1 MPKIPRGLT
10 DKDMVKNY
18 VEEATIESQLLTAE
32 KNAERRKQL
41 EEAEAP
47 PAPLAKAGF
56 TKELTEKLGM
66 ELLALKIELS
76 NSGVK
81 SYNLKVKRD
90 GEKITCNFYCRLRAD
105 NFRKSSQDDSRNF
118 RRNADDS
125 VRNHFTGNGDSPH

>member
-10 DKDMVKNY
+10 DQDMIKDY
-18 VEEATIESQLLTAE
+18 VESPSIESQLISAAKKAE
-32 KNAERRKQL
+32 KRRQI

-76 NSGVK
+76 NSGVTG
-81 SYNLKVKRD
+81 YNFKVKRD
-90 GEKITCNFYCRLRAD
+90 GEKITLTVVDKKF
-105 NFRKSSQDDSRNF
+105 
-118 RRNADDS
+118 
-125 VRNHFTGNGDSPH
+125 

>member
-32 KNAERRKQL
+32 KNAERRRLL
-41 EEAEAP
+41 EEMEAP
-47 PAPLAKAGF
+47 PTPLAKAGF
-56 TKELTEKLGM
+56 TKELTDKLGM

-81 SYNLKVKRD
+81 SYNFKIKRD
-90 GEKITCNFYCRLRAD
+90 GEKITLTVANKVF
-105 NFRKSSQDDSRNF
+105 S
-118 RRNADDS
+118 
-125 VRNHFTGNGDSPH
+125 

>member
-18 VEEATIESQLLTAE
+18 VEEETIESQLLTAAKKAE
-32 KNAERRKQL
+32 KMRL
-41 EEAEAP
+41 IEEAEAP
-47 PAPLAKAGF
+47 PEPLAKSGF

-66 ELLALKIELS
+66 ELLALKIELL

-90 GEKITCNFYCRLRAD
+90 GEKITLTVIDKKF
-105 NFRKSSQDDSRNF
+105 S
-118 RRNADDS
+118 
-125 VRNHFTGNGDSPH
+125 

>member
-18 VEEATIESQLLTAE
+18 VEEETIESQLLTAE
-32 KNAERRKQL
+32 KKAEKMRL
-41 EEAEAP
+41 IEEAEAP
-47 PAPLAKAGF
+47 PEPLAKSGF

-66 ELLALKIELS
+66 ELLALKIELL

-90 GEKITCNFYCRLRAD
+90 GEKITLTVVDKKF
-105 NFRKSSQDDSRNF
+105 S
-118 RRNADDS
+118 
-125 VRNHFTGNGDSPH
+125 

>member
-1 MPKIPRGLT
+1 MEMTLMPKIPRGLT

-90 GEKITCNFYCRLRAD
+90 GEKITL
-105 NFRKSSQDDSRNF
+105 
-118 RRNADDS
+118 S
-125 VRNHFTGNGDSPH
+125 VVDKKFKD